1 MPLSR
6 IQIMK
11 RVVTGLLL
19 LTFGIAAGARAEG
32 GSQLSA
38 TLSEA
43 ALLGMRLSVERAS
56 QQGKV
61 PTKAA
66 KCVAEQPA
74 TAFSPTYETLSGELL
89 TKGEVATANS
99 FLSSPVGRKYVKHG
113 QLQLYAAI
121 GMRPPEPLPDFSDAE
136 YRELESFSRTS
147 AGNKL
152 MVQKVMEGPA
162 ARQTVNRRV
171 QEIIASCDR

>member
-1 MPLSR
+1 
-6 IQIMK
+6 MK
-11 RVVTGLLL
+11 RVVAGLLL
-19 LTFGIAAGARAEG
+19 LTFGMAEGARAQG

-43 ALLGMRLSVERAS
+43 ALLGMRLSVERAL
-56 QQGKV
+56 QQGKLPARV
-61 PTKAA
+61 A
-66 KCVAEQPA
+66 KCVAEQSA
-74 TAFSPTYETLSGELL
+74 TSLSPTYETLSGELL
-89 TKGEVATANS
+89 TKEEIAAASS
-99 FLSSPVGRKYVKHG
+99 FLSSPVGRKYAKYG
-113 QLQLYAAI
+113 QLQVYAAV

-162 ARQTVNRRV
+162 ARQAVNRRV